1 MYQILID
8 GVLLYDAVDDSQS
21 VSEASITQEI
31 NAAAYLDLT
40 VSGTSPV
47 AISEGSSVAEVLWE
61 GKTLFHGLVTDV
73 TEDTYGQ
80 LKVSAVSDID
90 RLNDVLVRPNST
102 DGSVGE
108 QSPSTLG
115 AYFNW
120 LVTQYNA
127 GNVGGFRIDVGVN
140 QGDQLRTAPLS
151 IETTDYPSVASCID
165 SNVLSNGGY
174 LYYTPFSGGGT
185 LDLYADLHEA
195 SDQLIEVGENVVSIE
210 VTRTDDSVV
219 TALVPYATV
228 DGEELTISGASGA
241 ELQMLSNAGFSVNGD
256 ALYSYEQVA
265 KYGYR
270 ESRVEFDGATSVT
283 ELIQLAVPYL
293 RTVMSP
299 SVTVSVKA
307 VDMALYKEGYDH
319 LKVGQAVHVRSALHG
334 IDEYMAVQDMDLDLE
349 DPSQTS
355 YTLGVSYDTLTGQQS
370 AFLSKLNGSING
382 ALDKVTGLEDTIGKV
397 VNDSN
402 VEYYVS
408 TSPDEPTGGEWG
420 VAVVT
425 PTDNRYVFSH
435 TKNELVDGT
444 IVTSDPTLVTPSI
457 TRSLQLHRDFGT
469 EGYTWVNFI
478 AANYDVTDE
487 AAGVCRIVGQMGGWD
502 ADRQGAVTVA
512 FGFQDSAYS
521 TGSGSMAGVGVVSE
535 KSSDID
541 LDATDVLSFVDN
553 GRVSVWVRC
562 KGQVT
567 VNLYAEGDGF
577 STPFVEQTTQ
587 PGGTQV
593 FDLADVQTT
602 YDSAILQAD
611 NAIRAYVS
619 ATYATQDALG
629 QVESSFDLRAN
640 QIEASVEEKMDTSVA
655 NSTFVD
661 KSTYNQFSDSI
672 TQTVSSVQTTAE
684 GAAAS
689 AQTAQDKADAAQTA
703 ADSAASAATS
713 AQSTATQALTK
724 ATKVEQTAE
733 GLTTTVSQVQQ
744 TAEDAQQTAESM
756 SILVDTGEASVAHAG
771 ENAGMVPYEVDVYG
785 ATKQNLWV
793 NPSGTSHGVTVTS
806 NDDGSVGLSGQCL
819 YDNILIEAPHSYAFK
834 PGETYAFSVDKLSD
848 VILGWFFY
856 SSDGNGIYIGG
867 IAQGSLLSRTYT
879 LPQDTEYVRMG
890 VHVNKT
896 DEPLSGTYRV
906 MLREATEDEI
916 AAAQQTAS
924 TLQEGGTAD
933 LPQDH
938 PVTLPA
944 DASVY
949 ATSSDFDWC
958 PPGIN
963 GVNPT
968 AIVISQTDSA
978 EDGTSTPIDM
988 QGNVLYSL
996 PDGTRDELRIDGSG
1010 KVAKAGNIEK
1020 IVLNGA
1026 ENWYRATTPYTY
1038 YTISLSSDKYSTMN
1052 LTDIYV
1058 SGLPAGN
1065 IAGGLYIS
1073 NYGKSLY
1080 IREPSFCTDV
1090 SSLKS
1095 WLSSNP
1101 VTVVY
1106 PLATPAETD
1115 LGTVAMPSLPS
1126 GDANVWAV
1134 SDIPATVRMLYYGT
1148 NAKALDSYATKA
1160 ELKITSESITS
1171 TVTEV
1176 SQTADEAL
1184 TKASTFEQT
1193 VDGVQVTL
1201 TTTTQTA
1208 NDAKTAAQAAQ
1219 SSADAASSA
1228 ASAAQSTA
1236 DSASTAA
1243 SKAQQTANS
1252 ASTAASNAQ
1261 SAADAAQ
1268 SAADTAQQT
1277 ATDAAKTA
1285 TNYLRF
1291 DSSGLCIGNQTSGTL
1306 GYNALITSSQYQ
1318 IRNGSTVLSSFGAS
1332 EVNLGQNSTGSI
1344 IRMCGGRG
1352 YISSQGS
1359 GQIQIVGG
1367 SSTTW
1372 AAISNSIDLYSN
1384 SWGNNLSSEISL
1396 GGGTTNVLGD
1406 TGVKIGNLKSTTLY
1420 GVYCGTTIVNPNG
1433 QGWFDLFSPSQ
1444 QTSMFGRP
1452 FNVDKGDVFLAM
1464 NGDTNAQNI
1473 GISSTWY
1480 SGAQVIGVSFTSS
1493 VWGSYR
1499 IQWLC
1504 VLGS

>member
-115 AYFNW
+115 AYFQW

-140 QGDQLRTAPLS
+140 QGDQLRTTPIS
-151 IETTDYPSVASCID
+151 VETTNYPSVASCID
-165 SNVLSNGGY
+165 GSVLSNGGY

-228 DGEELTISGASGA
+228 DGEELTISGASAA

-256 ALYSYEQVA
+256 AFYSDEQVA

-270 ESRVEFDGATSVT
+270 EARVEFDGATSVT
-283 ELIQLAVPYL
+283 ELVQLAVPYL

-319 LKVGQAVHVRSALHG
+319 LRVGQAVHVRSALHG
-334 IDEYMAVQDMDLDLE
+334 IDGYMAVQDMDLDLE

-382 ALDKVTGLEDTIGKV
+382 ALDKVTGLEDTINKV

-425 PTDNRYVFSH
+425 PTDNKYVFSH

-469 EGYTWVNFI
+469 DGYTWVNFI
-478 AANYDVTDE
+478 AANYDVTDD

-502 ADRQGAVTVA
+502 ANSQGAVTVA

-521 TGSGSMAGVGVVSE
+521 TGSGSLAGVGVVSE

-541 LDATDVLSFVDN
+541 LDATDILSFVDN
-553 GRVSVWVRC
+553 GRVSVFVRC

-577 STPFVEQTTQ
+577 STPFIEQDTQ

-593 FDLADVQTT
+593 FDLADTETT

-611 NAIRAYVS
+611 NAIRAYVA

-629 QVESSFDLRAN
+629 EVQSSFDLRAN

-672 TQTVSSVQTTAE
+672 TQSVESVRTVATDAQTAADGAQQTAD
-684 GAAAS
+684 AASTAAS
-689 AQTAQDKADAAQTA
+689 AAQSAANSASAAAGNAQSTADSASTAASDAQSAAEAAQADLDSYKGTVSTTYATKTEVQQTASGITQSVSETYVTKTSASETYQPKGDYATGAELDATDAKADAAQTA
-703 ADSAASAATS
+703 ASGAQSTANAAQSAATS

-724 ATKVEQTAE
+724 ATEVEQTAD
-733 GLTTTVSQVQQ
+733 GLATTVSQVQQ
-744 TAEDAQQTAESM
+744 TADGAVTTATEAKQTAEGFEARITNSEAENPNY
-756 SILVDTGEASVAHAG
+756 IL
-771 ENAGMVPYEVDVYG
+771 NG
-785 ATKQNLWV
+785 A
-793 NPSGTSHGVTVTS
+793 PSGTDNALNGWTITSGVYQRTFPGGESHVDIGFNTARRPWSAGTVFQMSLEARLTSGSFSSGDHFVFGVNVGWETIEIDHLTTSWQHFSGLVKCSNAAGSVFFSSYVTS
-806 NDDGSVGLSGQCL
+806 SGSKVVQMR
-819 YDNILIEAPHSYAFK
+819 NVQM
-834 PGETYAFSVDKLSD
+834 VD
-848 VILGWFFY
+848 
-856 SSDGNGIYIGG
+856 
-867 IAQGSLLSRTYT
+867 
-879 LPQDTEYVRMG
+879 
-890 VHVNKT
+890 
-896 DEPLSGTYRV
+896 
-906 MLREATEDEI
+906 
-916 AAAQQTAS
+916 
-924 TLQEGGTAD
+924 
-933 LPQDH
+933 
-938 PVTLPA
+938 VT
-944 DASVY
+944 
-949 ATSSDFDWC
+949 
-958 PPGIN
+958 
-963 GVNPT
+963 
-968 AIVISQTDSA
+968 
-978 EDGTSTPIDM
+978 
-988 QGNVLYSL
+988 
-996 PDGTRDELRIDGSG
+996 
-1010 KVAKAGNIEK
+1010 
-1020 IVLNGA
+1020 
-1026 ENWYRATTPYTY
+1026 
-1038 YTISLSSDKYSTMN
+1038 
-1052 LTDIYV
+1052 
-1058 SGLPAGN
+1058 
-1065 IAGGLYIS
+1065 
-1073 NYGKSLY
+1073 
-1080 IREPSFCTDV
+1080 
-1090 SSLKS
+1090 
-1095 WLSSNP
+1095 
-1101 VTVVY
+1101 
-1106 PLATPAETD
+1106 
-1115 LGTVAMPSLPS
+1115 
-1126 GDANVWAV
+1126 
-1134 SDIPATVRMLYYGT
+1134 
-1148 NAKALDSYATKA
+1148 
-1160 ELKITSESITS
+1160 
-1171 TVTEV
+1171 
-1176 SQTADEAL
+1176 
-1184 TKASTFEQT
+1184 
-1193 VDGVQVTL
+1193 
-1201 TTTTQTA
+1201 
-1208 NDAKTAAQAAQ
+1208 
-1219 SSADAASSA
+1219 ASSA
-1228 ASAAQSTA
+1228 E
-1236 DSASTAA
+1236 
-1243 SKAQQTANS
+1243 
-1252 ASTAASNAQ
+1252 
-1261 SAADAAQ
+1261 
-1268 SAADTAQQT
+1268 
-1277 ATDAAKTA
+1277 A
-1285 TNYLRF
+1285 TNYLKF

-1332 EVNLGQNSTGSI
+1332 QVQLGQNTSSASVT
-1344 IRMCGGRG
+1344 MCGGKGSIRYGSGSTSWGSTRDYLDIRGSSGANVLLSVTGSNDDQSGLQTAFVELDGPSQVAAIAGKNGTYIGTSKVNTGPIYLWSDNTKIGQGSSNGWRRIVHGVKVITASSTRPLLFTASEYTSIAGRG
-1352 YISSQGS
+1352 YSADYDAILVMNSNYAANTAAATGCFYNPTS
-1359 GQIQIVGG
+1359 G
-1367 SSTTW
+1367 
-1372 AAISNSIDLYSN
+1372 
-1384 SWGNNLSSEISL
+1384 
-1396 GGGTTNVLGD
+1396 
-1406 TGVKIGNLKSTTLY
+1406 
-1420 GVYCGTTIVNPNG
+1420 
-1433 QGWFDLFSPSQ
+1433 
-1444 QTSMFGRP
+1444 
-1452 FNVDKGDVFLAM
+1452 
-1464 NGDTNAQNI
+1464 NI
-1473 GISSTWY
+1473 GVCLDYAPGTNMQITY
-1480 SGAQVIGVSFTSS
+1480 VVFVGA
-1493 VWGSYR
+1493 
-1499 IQWLC
+1499 
-1504 VLGS
+1504 

>member
-115 AYFNW
+115 AYFQW
-120 LVTQYNA
+120 LVTQYNS

-140 QGDQLRTAPLS
+140 QGDQLRTTPLS

-210 VTRTDDSVV
+210 VTRTDDGVV

-256 ALYSYEQVA
+256 AFYSDEQVA

-270 ESRVEFDGATSVT
+270 EARVEFDGATSVT
-283 ELIQLAVPYL
+283 ELVQLAVPYL

-307 VDMALYKEGYDH
+307 VDMALYKDGYDH
-319 LKVGQAVHVRSALHG
+319 LRVGQAVHVRSALHG

-382 ALDKVTGLEDTIGKV
+382 ALDKVTGLEDTINKV

-425 PTDNRYVFSH
+425 PTDNKYIFSH

-469 EGYTWVNFI
+469 DGYTWVNFI

-502 ADRQGAVTVA
+502 ADKQGAVTVA

-541 LDATDVLSFVDN
+541 LDATDILSFVDN
-553 GRVSVWVRC
+553 GRVSVFVRC

-577 STPFVEQTTQ
+577 STPFIEQDTQ

-593 FDLADVQTT
+593 FDLADTETT

-629 QVESSFDLRAN
+629 EVESSFDLRAN

-655 NSTFVD
+655 NETFVD

-672 TQTVSSVQTTAE
+672 TQTVESVQQTASD
-684 GAAAS
+684 AAS
-689 AQTAQDKADAAQTA
+689 DA
-703 ADSAASAATS
+703 SE
-713 AQSTATQALTK
+713 ALTK
-724 ATKVEQTAE
+724 ATEVEQTAE

-744 TAEDAQQTAESM
+744 TAEGAVTTATEAKQTADG
-756 SILVDTGEASVAHAG
+756 L
-771 ENAGMVPYEVDVYG
+771 EVQITQAV
-785 ATKQNLWV
+785 
-793 NPSGTSHGVTVTS
+793 
-806 NDDGSVGLSGQCL
+806 
-819 YDNILIEAPHSYAFK
+819 
-834 PGETYAFSVDKLSD
+834 
-848 VILGWFFY
+848 
-856 SSDGNGIYIGG
+856 
-867 IAQGSLLSRTYT
+867 
-879 LPQDTEYVRMG
+879 
-890 VHVNKT
+890 
-896 DEPLSGTYRV
+896 
-906 MLREATEDEI
+906 
-916 AAAQQTAS
+916 
-924 TLQEGGTAD
+924 
-933 LPQDH
+933 
-938 PVTLPA
+938 
-944 DASVY
+944 
-949 ATSSDFDWC
+949 
-958 PPGIN
+958 
-963 GVNPT
+963 
-968 AIVISQTDSA
+968 
-978 EDGTSTPIDM
+978 
-988 QGNVLYSL
+988 
-996 PDGTRDELRIDGSG
+996 
-1010 KVAKAGNIEK
+1010 EK
-1020 IVLNGA
+1020 
-1026 ENWYRATTPYTY
+1026 
-1038 YTISLSSDKYSTMN
+1038 
-1052 LTDIYV
+1052 
-1058 SGLPAGN
+1058 
-1065 IAGGLYIS
+1065 
-1073 NYGKSLY
+1073 
-1080 IREPSFCTDV
+1080 
-1090 SSLKS
+1090 
-1095 WLSSNP
+1095 
-1101 VTVVY
+1101 
-1106 PLATPAETD
+1106 
-1115 LGTVAMPSLPS
+1115 
-1126 GDANVWAV
+1126 
-1134 SDIPATVRMLYYGT
+1134 
-1148 NAKALDSYATKA
+1148 
-1160 ELKITSESITS
+1160 
-1171 TVTEV
+1171 
-1176 SQTADEAL
+1176 ADEAL
-1184 TKASTFEQT
+1184 SGTLGTNILLNTQNFSYADGGVENGALHSASSQSETYDGLTVRGSSGIAGNVSTGTSIAEYYVTDFALGDEFTFSFYAKGT
-1193 VDGVQVTL
+1193 VSSFVCFFYGASGYVTTIPVTNSQGVAGTGYGDGRSNFTCSQSWERYWVTWKL
-1201 TTTTQTA
+1201 NSSGDVSVPKYVLIRTDPNTV
-1208 NDAKTAAQAAQ
+1208 
-1219 SSADAASSA
+1219 SSANMYVCGCKLERGDR
-1228 ASAAQSTA
+1228 
-1236 DSASTAA
+1236 
-1243 SKAQQTANS
+1243 
-1252 ASTAASNAQ
+1252 
-1261 SAADAAQ
+1261 
-1268 SAADTAQQT
+1268 
-1277 ATDAAKTA
+1277 ATDWSPSPLDVGNAAKTA
-1285 TNYLRF
+1285 TNYLKF

-1332 EVNLGQNSTGSI
+1332 QVQLGQNTSSASVT
-1344 IRMCGGRG
+1344 MCGGKGSIRYGSGSTSWGSTRDYLDIRGSSGANVLLSVTGSNDDQSGLQTAFVELDGPSQVAAIAGKNGTYIGTSKVNTGPIYLWSDNTKIGQGSSNGWRRIVHGVKVITASSTRPLLFTASEYTSIAGRG
-1352 YISSQGS
+1352 YSADYDAILVMNSNYAANAAAATGCFYNPTS
-1359 GQIQIVGG
+1359 G
-1367 SSTTW
+1367 
-1372 AAISNSIDLYSN
+1372 
-1384 SWGNNLSSEISL
+1384 
-1396 GGGTTNVLGD
+1396 
-1406 TGVKIGNLKSTTLY
+1406 
-1420 GVYCGTTIVNPNG
+1420 
-1433 QGWFDLFSPSQ
+1433 
-1444 QTSMFGRP
+1444 
-1452 FNVDKGDVFLAM
+1452 
-1464 NGDTNAQNI
+1464 NI
-1473 GISSTWY
+1473 GVCLDYAPGTNMQITY
-1480 SGAQVIGVSFTSS
+1480 VVFVGA
-1493 VWGSYR
+1493 
-1499 IQWLC
+1499 
-1504 VLGS
+1504 